1 MAYRLS
7 ALHAMIRSLIVFVG
21 LEGQRASGKI
31 VGFVSLYRR
40 MAQSEHHDSYRGS
53 LRTTSTPP
61 RTSGSRGGEKDI
73 SDYSQ
78 IMRFNV
84 TVLVVHSC
92 HCHLRYHETIA
103 VACLFV

>member
-53 LRTTSTPP
+53 LRTTSNSCSDV
-61 RTSGSRGGEKDI
+61 RFEGGVKRI
-73 SDYSQ
+73 S
-78 IMRFNV
+78 V
-84 TVLVVHSC
+84 
-92 HCHLRYHETIA
+92 IA
-103 VACLFV
+103 VR